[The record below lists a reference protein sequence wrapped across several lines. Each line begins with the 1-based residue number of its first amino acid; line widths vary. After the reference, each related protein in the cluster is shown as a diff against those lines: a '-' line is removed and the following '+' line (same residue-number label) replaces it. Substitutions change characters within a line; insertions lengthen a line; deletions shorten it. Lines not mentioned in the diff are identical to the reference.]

1 MEKHRT
7 MSEPHIPP
15 PALSTQ
21 HSALSTLSHL
31 QTPETPPYTDR
42 RHASARSGDDPRSAF
57 AHDRDRIV
65 HADAFRRL
73 QHKTQ
78 VMVVSEGDFFRTR
91 LTHTLETAQIG
102 RAVATLLGLSEPLTE
117 AICLGHDLGHTPFG
131 HTGETALNT
140 LLADQGGWDS
150 NYHSLVVVE
159 EIEVNYA
166 DYPGLDLTWACREGI
181 ARHQT
186 PFDTPVTEGE
196 YIRTE
201 QPSLEAQVCNLADVI
216 AYATH
221 DLQDAI
227 ESRMLDLASLQTW
240 AEANECHIWLESAI
254 TAQREVPDVTE
265 RPALFVR
272 RIRRHMI
279 NALISDVQRVSLA
292 HVREWNI
299 STLEEARA
307 AERPILGFSPQTE
320 RDVERLIAFLLENVY
335 RGPVIARQAYKARHI
350 VEQLFGAL
358 SQHRRLLP
366 QLWQRRI
373 GDALTQERVVAYYLA
388 SLTDRGAIDLY
399 NELFLPSERSLGH
412 HI

>member
-1 MEKHRT
+1 MGD
-7 MSEPHIPP
+7 SVLIPP
-15 PALSTQ
+15 SGHPES
-21 HSALSTLSHL
+21 SALTHL
-31 QTPETPPYTDR
+31 RTPEAAPYTDR
-42 RHASARSGDDPRSAF
+42 RHATPRASDDPRAAF

-102 RAVATLLGLSEPLTE
+102 RAIAILLDLSESLTE

-131 HTGETALNT
+131 HTGETALNAM
-140 LLADQGGWDS
+140 LADQGGWDS
-150 NYHSLVVVE
+150 NFHSLVVVE
-159 EIEVNYA
+159 QIEMNYA

-186 PFDTPVTEGE
+186 PFDTPVTDGE
-196 YIRTE
+196 YVWTA
-201 QPSLEAQVCNLADVI
+201 QPSLEAQVCNVADVI

-221 DLQDAI
+221 DVQDAI
-227 ESRMLDLASLQTW
+227 ESRMLALPVLQAW
-240 AEANECHIWLESAI
+240 AEANACRIWLRSAE
-254 TAQREVPDVTE
+254 TARREVPNAQE
-265 RPALFVR
+265 REALFVR

-279 NALISDVQRVSLA
+279 NTLIGDVRQTSLG
-292 HVREWNI
+292 HVVEWNI
-299 STLEEARA
+299 GTLDAARA
-307 AERPILGFSPQTE
+307 ARGPVIGFSAETE
-320 RDVERLIAFLLENVY
+320 RDVQQLIAFLLENVY
-335 RGPVIARQAYKARHI
+335 RGPVIARQAYKARYI
-350 VEQLFGAL
+350 MEQLFTAL
-358 SQHRRLLP
+358 SQHTRLLP
-366 QLWQRRI
+366 PLWRARI
-373 GDALTQERVVAYYLA
+373 APNLTRERVVAYYLA

>member
-1 MEKHRT
+1 M
-7 MSEPHIPP
+7 
-15 PALSTQ
+15 
-21 HSALSTLSHL
+21 TLSRL
-31 QTPETPPYTDR
+31 RTSEAPPYTDR
-42 RHASARSGDDPRSAF
+42 RHAQPRSSDDPRSAF
-57 AHDRDRIV
+57 AHDRDRII

-102 RAVATLLGLSEPLTE
+102 RALATLLDLSEALTE

-131 HTGETALNT
+131 HTGETALNA

-186 PFDTPVTEGE
+186 PFDAPVTEGE
-196 YIRTE
+196 YVRTR

-227 ESRMLDLASLQTW
+227 ESGLLDLASLQAW
-240 AEANECHIWLESAI
+240 AEANACHIWLRSAEI
-254 TAQREVPDVTE
+254 ARREVPDVTE

-279 NALISDVQRVSLA
+279 NTLINDVQHVSLIHA
-292 HVREWNI
+292 QEWHI
-299 STLEEARA
+299 QSLEEARA
-307 AERPILGFSPQTE
+307 TERPILGFSPETE
-320 RDVERLIAFLLENVY
+320 QDVERLIAFLLENVY

-373 GDALTQERVVAYYLA
+373 GDDLTQERVVAYYLA

-399 NELFLPSERSLGH
+399 NELFVPSERSLGH

>member
-1 MEKHRT
+1 MD
-7 MSEPHIPP
+7 
-15 PALSTQ
+15 Q
-21 HSALSTLSHL
+21 HSVTDVANMAHEPLAHL
-31 QTPETPPYTDR
+31 RTPEAPPYTVR
-42 RHASARSGDDPRSAF
+42 RYAQPRSNDDPRSAF
-57 AHDRDRIV
+57 AHDRDRII

-102 RAVATLLGLSEPLTE
+102 RALATLLGLSEPLTE

-131 HTGETALNT
+131 HTGETALNA

-166 DYPGLDLTWACREGI
+166 EYPGLDLTWACREGI

-186 PFDTPVTEGE
+186 PFDVPVTEGE
-196 YIRTE
+196 YLRTP

-227 ESRMLDLASLQTW
+227 ESGMLDLVSLQTW
-240 AEANECHIWLESAI
+240 AEENQCRIWLESAA
-254 TAQREVPDVTE
+254 TARREVPDVAA

-279 NALISDVQRVSLA
+279 NALISDVQRTTLA
-292 HVREWNI
+292 HVRDWQI
-299 STLEEARA
+299 TTLDGVRA
-307 AERPILGFSPQTE
+307 AAQPLLGFGPDAA
-320 RDVERLIAFLLENVY
+320 RDVERLIGFLLENVY

-350 VEQLFGAL
+350 MEQLFGAL

-366 QLWQRRI
+366 QMWQRRI
-373 GDALTQERVVAYYLA
+373 GGDFTQERVVAYYLA

-399 NELFLPSERSLGH
+399 NELLVPSERSLGH